1 VLRPGLLTT
10 VQDRGRPGSQRHG
23 VVVGGAL
30 DDFALRVA
38 NLLVGNA
45 TGAAGLEITLLGPTL
60 RLAADHLLALGGA
73 DLNATLDGE
82 PVPTWRAFA
91 AAAGCTL
98 VFRAPGSGARA
109 CLAVAGGVDVPPVL
123 GGRGTDLRAGF
134 GGLDGRPLR
143 AGDTIPVGVAS
154 PAAAALRL
162 ALLRRG
168 RRVAA
173 WGAGRGLL
181 PLYSPEPVLRVLPGP
196 EHDGFTAASRAALVE
211 ASFEVSSQSDRMGYR
226 LSGPRLELADPLELV
241 SSPVT
246 AGTVQVPADGQ
257 PIVLMADRQTTGGYP
272 RIAQVITVDLA
283 LLAQAPPGSPV
294 RFRVVR
300 LEEAQRLWLERER
313 SLRMF
318 AEAVRLR
325 MMS

>member
-10 VQDRGRPGSQRHG
+10 VQDGGRPGLQRHG

-45 TGAAGLEITLLGPTL
+45 ARAAGLEITLLGPAL

-73 DLNATLDGE
+73 DLTAMLDGE
-82 PVPTWRAFA
+82 PVPPWRAFA
-91 AAAGCTL
+91 AAAGSTL
-98 VFRAPGSGARA
+98 SFRGPVSGARA
-109 CLAVAGGVDVPPVL
+109 YLAVAGGVDVPPVL

-143 AGDTIPVGVAS
+143 AGDTVPAGTAAT
-154 PAAAALRL
+154 AAAALRA
-162 ALLRRG
+162 ALLRGG

-173 WGAGRGLL
+173 WGAGPGLL
-181 PLYSPEPVLRVLPGP
+181 PRYAAEPVVRVLPGP
-196 EHDGFTAASRAALVE
+196 EHDLFTAASRAALVE
-211 ASFEVSSQSDRMGYR
+211 ASFEVRPQSDRMGYR
-226 LSGPRLELADPLELV
+226 LGGPRLELADPLELV

-246 AGTVQVPADGQ
+246 AGTVQVPAGGQ
-257 PIVLMADRQTTGGYP
+257 PIVLLADRQTTGGYP
-272 RIAQVITVDLA
+272 RIAHVVTVDLP
-283 LLAQAPPGSPV
+283 LLAQAPPGAAV
-294 RFRVVR
+294 RFRAIG
-300 LEEAQRLWLERER
+300 LAEAQRLWLERER
-313 SLRMF
+313 DLRTF

-325 MMS
+325 TTT